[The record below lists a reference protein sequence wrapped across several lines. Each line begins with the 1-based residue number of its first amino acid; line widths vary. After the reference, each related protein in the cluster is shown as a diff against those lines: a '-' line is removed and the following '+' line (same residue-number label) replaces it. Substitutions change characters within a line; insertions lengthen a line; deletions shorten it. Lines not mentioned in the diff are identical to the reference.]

1 MNGAREAALAQALG
15 SALGSAVVSARGVAG
30 GDINAAQRV
39 ELADGRNVFV
49 KSQMQPPGGM
59 FSCEARGLAWLAEA
73 RALRVPEVLAVSDG
87 DAGAPAFLALT
98 WIEPGARGPRWEELL
113 GRGLAALHDAGAE
126 GFGLPYDNWLATL
139 PQDNRAA
146 SVPSGTPSA
155 APSWPRFYA
164 ERRLLPLL
172 ERIARAGH
180 ASRALQQGLERVVA
194 RIDALCGPAEPP
206 SRLHGDLWGGNALC
220 DARGEPVLI
229 DPAVYGGHRE
239 VDLAMMRL
247 FGGFSA
253 RCFAAYQE
261 AHPLAH
267 GHEERVALYQLYPL
281 LAHVALFG
289 AGYVGQLE
297 RALRSLD

>member
-1 MNGAREAALAQALG
+1 VSGPLEAALER
-15 SALGSAVVSARGVAG
+15 ALGSAVVGTRGVSG
-30 GDINAAQRV
+30 GDVNRAERV
-39 ELADGRNVFV
+39 ELADGRSVFV
-49 KSQMQPPGGM
+49 KTQRRAAAGM
-59 FSCEARGLAWLAEA
+59 FSCEARGLSWLAEP
-73 RALRVPEVLAVSDG
+73 RALRVPEVLAASDG
-87 DAGAPAFLALT
+87 EGGAPAFLALE
-98 WIEPGARGPRWEELL
+98 WIEPGKRGARWDEAL
-113 GRGLAALHDAGAE
+113 GRGLAALHATGAAS
-126 GFGLPYDNWLATL
+126 FGLPYDNWLATL
-139 PQDNRAA
+139 AQPNAA
-146 SVPSGTPSA
+146 LPT
-155 APSWPRFYA
+155 WPRFYA

-172 ERIARAGH
+172 ERIARDGH
-180 ASRALQQGLERVVA
+180 ASRTVRQGIERVVG

-253 RCFAAYQE
+253 RCFAAYAE
-261 AHPLAH
+261 AYPLAD
-267 GHEERVALYQLYPL
+267 GHAQRVALYQLYPL

-297 RALRSLD
+297 RALSALG